1 MAFRARRKIMTIKKL
16 CTQGVI
22 TIRKEATLKAVSE
35 LMLKN
40 HIGSIVVVETI
51 NGKQI
56 PAGIVTDRDIAL
68 TIGTMEKPGEIR
80 IEQIMQSH
88 PIVIKES
95 DGLYETIVKMH
106 KHGVKRLP
114 VINGD
119 GALCGIITADDIL
132 ALMGEEISQLT
143 KIRES
148 QIKNEKGIKKSS
160 ETPYVII

>member
-1 MAFRARRKIMTIKKL
+1 MSIKNLCNKKVITIKKD
-16 CTQGVI
+16 
-22 TIRKEATLKAVSE
+22 ATLNNVSE

-68 TIGTMEKPGEIR
+68 TVGAISKPGEIR
-80 IEQIMQSH
+80 VDQIMQSN

-95 DGLYETIVKMH
+95 DSMYETIGKMNR
-106 KHGVKRLP
+106 HGVKRLP
-114 VINGD
+114 VISD
-119 GALCGIITADDIL
+119 HGALCGIISADDIL
-132 ALMGEEISQLT
+132 TLMGDDISKLT

-148 QIKNEKGIKKSS
+148 QLRNEKGIKKSS